1 MNRNLR
7 LTLAASTILASAV
20 MPSAIQR
27 VYAQTPAPDPATVL
41 AELQASV
48 TAQITALN
56 AAAAERATADTERA
70 AQIAATI
77 AEHQAELD
85 RLNTA
90 LAAARLNGSG
100 DGERTAEQRTYS
112 QTFARFFRAGDSTA
126 ESSLRELAVSAA
138 MTTQSDPD
146 GGYLVPVEME
156 QAIDRVLGTTSV
168 MRQIAQI
175 QPISSGEYKKQ
186 VSLGG
191 AGSGW
196 VGETDARPATGTPTI
211 AELTFT
217 PGEIYAKP
225 QASQT
230 LLDDARVN
238 LETWLAGEVDITFAE
253 QEGAAFVSGNGIKKP
268 RGLLDYD
275 TVADATYAWG
285 KLGFIVSGGATTVTL
300 DGLTNLVYSLKA
312 AYRSGAVFLMNRKTV
327 GEVRNLKDGENRPLW
342 QPSIAAGQP
351 STLMGY
357 PVYEDDNMPDIGA
370 GAYPIAFGNFR
381 RGYLIVD
388 RMGVRVLRDPY
399 SSKPY
404 VEFYTT
410 KRVGGGVQD
419 FAAIKL
425 MKVAAS

>member
-1 MNRNLR
+1 MHRNLR
-7 LTLAASTILASAV
+7 LALAASTILAAGA

-27 VYAQTPAPDPATVL
+27 VYAQTPDPATVL
-41 AELQASV
+41 ADLRASMDAQLQ
-48 TAQITALN
+48 ALN
-56 AAAAERATADTERA
+56 AAAAERATAA
-70 AQIAATI
+70 AEHTARIDAAM

-85 RLNTA
+85 RLNEA
-90 LAAARLNGSG
+90 LAAARLNGQA

-112 QTFARFFRAGDSTA
+112 QTFARFFRSGDQSA
-126 ESSLRELAVSAA
+126 ESSLRDLAVSAA

-156 QAIDRVLGTTSV
+156 QAIDRVLGTTSI
-168 MRQIAQI
+168 MRQIAQVQQI
-175 QPISSGEYKKQ
+175 GSSEYKKQ

-196 VGETDARPATGTPTI
+196 VGETDTRAATGTPTL

-275 TVADATYAWG
+275 TIADASYAWG
-285 KLGFIVSGGATTVTL
+285 KLGFIVSGGATTITVE
-300 DGLTNLVYSLKA
+300 GITNLVYALKT
-312 AYRSGAVFLMNRKTV
+312 AYRAGAGFLMNRKTV
-327 GEVRNLKDGENRPLW
+327 GVVRNMKDGDGRPLW
-342 QPSIAAGQP
+342 QPSLQAGQP
-351 STLMGY
+351 SLLMGY
-357 PVYEDDNMPDIGA
+357 PIYEDDNMPDVGA

-388 RMGVRVLRDPY
+388 RTGIRVLRDPY
-399 SSKPY
+399 SNKPY

-425 MKVAAS
+425 MKISV